1 MQSSDRQQD
10 LGQLTGLL
18 IERYGV
24 LISRDG
30 VREVLGYPSLA
41 ALDQSARRGHLGF
54 TFFTLPRRRGRYAL
68 ASDVASYVMRAAR
81 PGRPSRAP

>member
-1 MQSSDRQQD
+1 MQSSDRKQD
-10 LGQLTGLL
+10 LGQLTSLL

-30 VREVLGYPSLA
+30 VREVLGYPSLS

-54 TFFTLPRRRGRYAL
+54 SFFTLPRRRGRYAL
-68 ASDVASYVMRAAR
+68 ASDVASYVLSAAHPKR
-81 PGRPSRAP
+81 SSSAT